1 LLLSK
6 RPDKITKR
14 KVMLKN
20 WTRIFLYHLKK
31 EKLFSALNI
40 LGLAIGIAGLI
51 FAILYWNDEQSYDQ
65 WNPEKDKVF
74 KVFADLEKNVIFPT
88 NPAPF
93 GTYLQEDP
101 NVANVVY
108 HDWYQTGLFKYKE
121 KKYNLNKTF
130 NTQNDFFELFPFER
144 IAGNLSTALQKENS
158 VAMNQETAKLFFKEE
173 NPIGKQISY
182 EDKILIVTAIYKV
195 PGNSSINPNIVIN
208 QMEEQLLE
216 NRDLWGNFNFNLL
229 IKLKDPNKVEV
240 VIKKINDLYYENSIR
255 KEAKSE
261 GISAENFI
269 NRYGSIKSIL
279 NPLSTI
285 RLHAIAPGMP
295 EGKGNYQFLLIMLSV
310 SLLIIILSIVN
321 YVNLA
326 TANAIKRAKEVGV
339 RKIIGASKT
348 NIVFQFVFEAV
359 LITLFS
365 IFLALVIVELSLP
378 FYNDF
383 LGKELIIYGSQF
395 YIQLILIFFITV
407 IVAGIFPAVY
417 VANFETLKVLKGNF
431 GRSKSGIWLRNGM
444 LILQFTI
451 ASFFII
457 GSYIVYKQV
466 TYLANKDLGFE
477 GDQVIAIRWF
487 KSKDITTQKEA
498 NELIFNK
505 YQTVK
510 SEIAKIQGA
519 QQISTGT
526 FKFGGGNDSSSR
538 FLYNGE
544 YIQAQNLAIDYNML
558 DMLQIKIKEGRN
570 ISDKIASDSIN
581 SLLVNETALSMMKEK
596 NPIGKTVVWNGKKLK
611 IIGVVKDFNLFNPQS
626 KVPPMVFFHLKTNVQ
641 QLGNLNY
648 IYVKIDAKDSAQT
661 LAKIE
666 EFWKE
671 NVDLEYPFEYDFVDK
686 EYART
691 YENYVKQKN
700 LFSLLNI
707 VVIGIAL
714 FGLFALA
721 SYSIQS
727 RMKEIAIRK
736 TLGAETNVLLKE
748 LSKQYLL
755 YCIIGFLI
763 ALFPTYYLLN
773 MWLEN
778 FAFRIEMT
786 LFPFLFGF
794 IILMVLTLI
803 IVLSRAYQA
812 TKTDVLKYLKYE

>member
-1 LLLSK
+1 
-6 RPDKITKR
+6 
-14 KVMLKN
+14 MLKN
-20 WTRIFLYHLKK
+20 WIRIFLYHLKK
-31 EKLFSALNI
+31 EKLFSALNV
-40 LGLAIGIAGLI
+40 LGLSIGIAGLI

-74 KVFADLEKNVIFPT
+74 IVFTDISENVIWPY
-88 NPAPF
+88 NPAALE
-93 GTYLQEDP
+93 TYLKEDP

-108 HDWYQTGLFKYKE
+108 HVGYQSDFFIYKE
-121 KKYNLNKTF
+121 KKHFINKTLY
-130 NTQNDFFELFPFER
+130 TQNDFFELFPFER
-144 IAGNLSTALQKENS
+144 IAGNISTALQKENS

-173 NPIGKQISY
+173 NPIGKQINY
-182 EDKILIVTAIYKV
+182 ENTILTVTAVYKV
-195 PGNSSINPNIVIN
+195 PENSSINPNIVIN
-208 QMEEQLLE
+208 QMKEILLE
-216 NRDLWGNFNFNLL
+216 YKDNWGNFNFNLM
-229 IKLKDPNKVEV
+229 IKIKDPNKAKAVST
-240 VIKKINDLYYENSIR
+240 KINDLYYQNSTL
-255 KEAKSE
+255 KDAKSE
-261 GISAENFI
+261 GISVEEYIKRN
-269 NRYGSIKSIL
+269 GSIKSVL
-279 NPLSTI
+279 NPLSSI
-285 RLHAIAPGMP
+285 RLHAIVPGMP
-295 EGKGNYQFLLIMLSV
+295 EGKGNYQFLLIMLGISV
-310 SLLIIILSIVN
+310 LIIILSIAN

-348 NIVFQFVFEAV
+348 NIVFQFVFEAT

-378 FYNDF
+378 FYNEF
-383 LGKELIIYGSQF
+383 LDKELILYGSQF

-407 IVAGIFPAVY
+407 SVAGVLPAVY
-417 VANFETLKVLKGNF
+417 VANFEALKVLKGNF

-444 LILQFTI
+444 LILQFAI
-451 ASFFII
+451 ASFFIV
-457 GSYIVYKQV
+457 GSYIVYDQV
-466 TYLANKDLGFE
+466 TYLATKDLGFA
-477 GDQVIAIRWF
+477 GDQVIVIRWF
-487 KSKDITTQKEA
+487 KSKDITTSQKR
-498 NELIFNK
+498 NELILNK
-505 YQTVK
+505 YQTIK
-510 SEIAKIQGA
+510 SEIGKIQGI

-538 FLYNGE
+538 FSYNGE
-544 YIQAQNLAIDYNML
+544 IIQAQNLAIDYNML
-558 DMLQIKIKEGRN
+558 DMMQIKIKEGRN
-570 ISDKIASDSIN
+570 ISEKLASDTIN
-581 SLLVNETALSMMKEK
+581 SLLINETALSMMKEK
-596 NPIGKTVVWNGKKLK
+596 NPIGKTVLWNDKKLK

-626 KVPPMVFFHLKTNVQ
+626 KVPPMVFFHLKTNDWL
-641 QLGNLNY
+641 LGNLNN
-648 IYVKIDAKDSAQT
+648 IYVKIDAKDSEQT

-666 EFWKE
+666 EFWTE
-671 NVDLEYPFEYDFVDK
+671 NVDQEYPFEYDFVDK

-691 YENYVKQKN
+691 YETYVKQKN
-700 LFSLLNI
+700 LFSLLNF

-748 LSKQYLL
+748 LSKQYIL

-773 MWLEN
+773 TWLEN
-778 FAFRIEMT
+778 FAFRIEIT

-794 IILMVLTLI
+794 IILLVLTLI